1 MHLLTLRRENISAWS
16 RVLGVVLFAV
26 ATAVSARISVPL
38 PFSPVPL
45 TLQVF
50 VVVLSGFVLGAR
62 GGLIAQ
68 CLYLQAILLGAPV
81 TAAGLAGPAALVSP
95 TAGYLWA
102 FPLAAGLAG
111 WLVHRSSSHRAL
123 WRGLGGI
130 LAVTSIYVLGMLWLS
145 GFVGGLSTA
154 WRLGVRPFVV
164 ADALKVVVAVALL
177 SLRDR

>member
-16 RVLGVVLFAV
+16 RVLGVLLFAV

-45 TLQVF
+45 TLQVL
-50 VVVLSGFVLGAR
+50 VVVLSGFLLGAR
-62 GGLIAQ
+62 DGLIAQ

-81 TAAGLAGPAALVSP
+81 TAAGLGGPAALVSP

-102 FPLAAGLAG
+102 FPAAAGLAG
-111 WLVHRSSSHRAL
+111 WLSHRSPSARAL
-123 WRGLGGI
+123 WRALGGI
-130 LAVTSIYVLGMLWLS
+130 VAVACIYASGTLWLS
-145 GFVGGLSTA
+145 GFVGGLGNA
-154 WRLGVRPFVV
+154 WRLGVLPFVP
-164 ADALKVVVAVALL
+164 ADALKVAIAVSAL